1 MGFSR
6 LNANVWTWFG
16 IAATLFVTVFVAIV
30 AIGFGFISAMA
41 SALNSPP
48 YDINVTTTI
57 VLSGLTAALIG
68 ACGYLAFT
76 VSLRGA
82 LAEVDGHKP
91 TFGAFF
97 RDIRWGSVLLS
108 FPIVAC
114 FWILAVLPAIVLS
127 ACAFILA
134 TEGHVAASGLLFGTI
149 VPVAWMCGIF
159 AVSPMVNLI
168 TLTILENRTGT
179 VGNISATWSLVNG
192 HYWKVLGTMV
202 LISLI
207 RTTGFLLFFVG
218 ALYSYSGASVATADM
233 PIAN

>member
-76 VSLRGA
+76 VSLRGT

-114 FWILAVLPAIVLS
+114 LWILAVLPAIVLRLHPRDGR
-127 ACAFILA
+127 ARRRVRIAIWNYC
-134 TEGHVAASGLLFGTI
+134 SGRLDVRNL
-149 VPVAWMCGIF
+149 CG
-159 AVSPMVNLI
+159 
-168 TLTILENRTGT
+168 
-179 VGNISATWSLVNG
+179 
-192 HYWKVLGTMV
+192 
-202 LISLI
+202 
-207 RTTGFLLFFVG
+207 
-218 ALYSYSGASVATADM
+218 
-233 PIAN
+233 